1 MHCMYVS
8 RTLYVLTICDFYQ
21 NGFVP
26 SPTSPEAPP
35 LRMSSSNPDPASTLE
50 RLAWVLLCRVC
61 LCVQPKQK
69 RPSYD
74 PPTALTVLAVNVP
87 LLLLYRKDDLLN
99 ISLPERYISAKG
111 QDTQVSAA
119 AVLIKDK
126 PISLPERYICAKGQ
140 DTQVSAAAVLIKDKP
155 IPNVF
160 QYRTNCLNATPMFEY
175 RATGTASVAM
185 T

>member
-1 MHCMYVS
+1 MNFGIGTNVVIVHVNS
-8 RTLYVLTICDFYQ
+8 L
-21 NGFVP
+21 N
-26 SPTSPEAPP
+26 
-35 LRMSSSNPDPASTLE
+35 
-50 RLAWVLLCRVC
+50 
-61 LCVQPKQK
+61 KK
-69 RPSYD
+69 D
-74 PPTALTVLAVNVP
+74 PPTTLLLAVNVP

-99 ISLPERYISAKG
+99 ISLPERYICAKG

-126 PISLPERYICAKGQ
+126 PIYLPERYICAKGQ

-175 RATGTASVAM
+175 RATGTAAVVM

>member
-1 MHCMYVS
+1 M
-8 RTLYVLTICDFYQ
+8 
-21 NGFVP
+21 
-26 SPTSPEAPP
+26 
-35 LRMSSSNPDPASTLE
+35 
-50 RLAWVLLCRVC
+50 
-61 LCVQPKQK
+61 
-69 RPSYD
+69 
-74 PPTALTVLAVNVP
+74 NVP

-99 ISLPERYISAKG
+99 ISLPERYICTKG

-119 AVLIKDK
+119 AVLIKYK

-140 DTQVSAAAVLIKDKP
+140 DTQVSATAVLIKDKP

-175 RATGTASVAM
+175 RATGTAAVAM

>member
-1 MHCMYVS
+1 M
-8 RTLYVLTICDFYQ
+8 
-21 NGFVP
+21 
-26 SPTSPEAPP
+26 
-35 LRMSSSNPDPASTLE
+35 
-50 RLAWVLLCRVC
+50 
-61 LCVQPKQK
+61 
-69 RPSYD
+69 
-74 PPTALTVLAVNVP
+74 NVP

-99 ISLPERYISAKG
+99 ISTQEIHCAKG
-111 QDTQVSAA
+111 QDTHVSAA

-160 QYRTNCLNATPMFEY
+160 QYRINCLNATPMFEY
-175 RATGTASVAM
+175 RATGTAPVAM

>member
-1 MHCMYVS
+1 MNFGIGTNVVI
-8 RTLYVLTICDFYQ
+8 VLV
-21 NGFVP
+21 N
-26 SPTSPEAPP
+26 S
-35 LRMSSSNPDPASTLE
+35 LN
-50 RLAWVLLCRVC
+50 
-61 LCVQPKQK
+61 KK
-69 RPSYD
+69 D
-74 PPTALTVLAVNVP
+74 PPTTLLLAVNVP

-99 ISLPERYISAKG
+99 ISLPERYICAKG

-160 QYRTNCLNATPMFEY
+160 QYRTSQRNPH
-175 RATGTASVAM
+175 V
-185 T
+185 